1 MTTRRPVHHKLVGKL
16 TVDTEFGTFLGD
28 TRIRLLEAISRYG
41 SISQAAKAVPL
52 SYKAAWDAVDAMN
65 NLAEAPLVE
74 RAVGGKHGGGTQL
87 TEYGRRVIAMYRAV
101 EQEYQQ
107 AIDRLAARLGDG
119 GETNVRQFQTL
130 LRRMSMRTSA
140 RNQFVGTVCALRE
153 GEVSFEVCIRV
164 DDANE
169 VVAVIT
175 RASAENL
182 ELGIGSEVHA
192 FVKAPSVLIITDPQA
207 CTTAR
212 NHLWGQVTAIHEG
225 PVSSE
230 VTITLPSGRNITS
243 VVTHDSIDN
252 LALSVGSPACAVFQA
267 TSVILAVFD

>member
-1 MTTRRPVHHKLVGKL
+1 MTTRRPVQHKLVGKL

-28 TRIRLLEAISRYG
+28 TRIRLLEAIDRYG

-74 RAVGGKHGGGTQL
+74 RSVGGKHGGGTSL
-87 TEYGRRVIAMYRAV
+87 TDYGRRVIAMYRAV

-107 AIDRLAARLGDG
+107 AIDRLSSRLGDG
-119 GETNVRQFQTL
+119 SETNVRQFQTL
-130 LRRMSMRTSA
+130 LRRMAMRTSA
-140 RNQFVGTVCALRE
+140 RNQFVGTVSGLRE
-153 GEVSFEVCIRV
+153 GEVSFEVRV
-164 DDANE
+164 RLDDANE

-182 ELGIGSEVHA
+182 ELGIGREVHA
-192 FVKAPSVLIITDPQA
+192 FVKAPSVLIITDRDTR
-207 CTTAR
+207 TTAR
-212 NHLWGQVTAIHEG
+212 NHLWGEVTAIHEG

-243 VVTHDSIDN
+243 VVTHDSIGN
-252 LALSVGSPACAVFQA
+252 LDLQVGSMACAVFQA

>member
-1 MTTRRPVHHKLVGKL
+1 MNENLHRLRGRLEVE
-16 TVDTEFGTFLGD
+16 TEFGSFLGD
-28 TRIRLLEAISRYG
+28 TRIRLLEAIDRYG

-74 RAVGGKHGGGTQL
+74 RSVGGKHGGGTSL
-87 TEYGRRVIAMYRAV
+87 TDYGRRVIAMYRAV

-107 AIDRLAARLGDG
+107 AIDRLSTRLGEG

-140 RNQFVGTVCALRE
+140 RNQFVGTVSGLRE
-153 GEVSFEVCIRV
+153 GEVSFEVRV
-164 DDANE
+164 RLDDANE

-182 ELGIGSEVHA
+182 ELGIGREVHA
-192 FVKAPSVLIITDPQA
+192 FVKAPSVLIITDPA
-207 CTTAR
+207 ARTTAR
-212 NHLWGQVTAIHEG
+212 NHLWGEITRIHDG
-225 PVSSE
+225 PVNAE
-230 VTITLPSGRNITS
+230 VTLSLESGKTVCA
-243 VVTHDSIDN
+243 VVTHDSIGKLD
-252 LALSVGSPACAVFQA
+252 LVVGQRACAVFKA
-267 TSVILAVFD
+267 SSVILCLQS

>member
-1 MTTRRPVHHKLVGKL
+1 MTTRRPVQHKLVGKL

-28 TRIRLLEAISRYG
+28 TRIRLLEAIDRYG

-74 RAVGGKHGGGTQL
+74 RSVGGKHGGGTSL
-87 TEYGRRVIAMYRAV
+87 TDYGRRVIAMYRAV

-107 AIDRLAARLGDG
+107 AIDRLSSRLGEG

-140 RNQFVGTVCALRE
+140 RNQFVGTVSGLRE
-153 GEVSFEVCIRV
+153 GEVSFEVRV
-164 DDANE
+164 RLDDANE

-192 FVKAPSVLIITDPQA
+192 FVKAPSVLIITDPQTR
-207 CTTAR
+207 TTAR
-212 NHLWGQVTAIHEG
+212 NHLWGEVTAIHEG

-243 VVTHDSIDN
+243 VVTHDSIGILD
-252 LALSVGSPACAVFQA
+252 LQVGSMACAVFQA